1 MKATIQSLLVFVTLM
16 ASGSVSRAQ
25 AQPCSNASLRG
36 TYGFHAF
43 ATIVPPGGVTAANP
57 GVPQAIIGVFIMDGR
72 GNLTANLTLN
82 RNGQIVQLLNQS
94 GTYVVNPDCTGT
106 LFPAPP
112 PVSTGGSV
120 ALMVVDGGREF
131 YQMRTD
137 PASIVL
143 FGTTKKVSSGNDNEQ

>member
-1 MKATIQSLLVFVTLM
+1 MKTTIQSLLVFVALM
-16 ASGSVSRAQ
+16 ATGSVSRVQ

-43 ATIVPPGGVTAANP
+43 ATIVPPDGVTAANP
-57 GVPQAIIGVFIMDGR
+57 GIPQAIIGVFVMDGR
-72 GNLTANLTLN
+72 GNFTANLTLN

-112 PVSTGGSV
+112 PVSNGGSV